1 MSCGLGAVI
10 LVFMLVKH
18 NVEVANPLDHN
29 LEAELE
35 TLNKKEANLDAKL
48 STILKLSSLTD
59 SKILEISKNLNSTQK
74 ELLKRKQE
82 AKNQSLDLEALK
94 RKIEKTE
101 VSKTAD
107 VINDPIFGEENYLI
121 GLKVEGSK
129 IVILVDASSSMT
141 DEKLINIIRRKNQSD
156 QIKRSGPKW
165 VRVLKIVRWLLAR
178 IPQKSKVQVV
188 SFNDKASKVGPN
200 SWTSSNDASALGNI
214 ISDLDKLIPFG
225 PTNLEAGLDKIT
237 NLNPSSIYLIT
248 DGLPTK
254 GSSAYKSLNP
264 FAACSALWGK
274 SSTIS
279 GECREKLFVHTVGK
293 SSAVL
298 RSKINVIM
306 LPIEGDPT
314 AASAYW
320 SWASPTGGLVISPAQ
335 SWP

>member
-1 MSCGLGAVI
+1 MSCGLGAII

-18 NVEVANPLDHN
+18 NVEVAKPQGHN
-29 LEAELE
+29 LDAELE
-35 TLNKKEANLDAKL
+35 ILNKKEVNLDAKL
-48 STILKLSSLTD
+48 STILKLTSQID
-59 SKILEISKNLNSTQK
+59 GKIQEISRNLNSTQK

-82 AKNQSLDLEALK
+82 AKNQSLALESLK

-101 VSKTAD
+101 ASKTAD
-107 VINDPIFGEENYLI
+107 VINDPVAGEENYLI

-129 IVILVDASSSMT
+129 IAILIDTSSSMT
-141 DEKLINIIRRKNQSD
+141 DETLINIIRRKNQSD
-156 QIKRSGPKW
+156 QMKRSGPKW
-165 VRVLKIVRWLLAR
+165 MRVLKIVRWLLAR
-178 IPQKSKVQVV
+178 IPQNSKVQVV
-188 SFNDKASKVGPN
+188 SFNDKASKVGPT

-214 ISDLDKLIPFG
+214 INDLDKLIPFG
-225 PTNLEAGLDKIT
+225 PTNLEAGLDEIT
-237 NLNPSSIYLIT
+237 SLNPSSVYLIT

-254 GSSAYKSLNP
+254 GSSVYKSLNP
-264 FAACSALWGK
+264 FAACSSLWGK

-279 GECREKLFVHTVGK
+279 GECREKLFVHTVRK
-293 SSAVL
+293 SRAVL

-314 AASAYW
+314 AAPAYW